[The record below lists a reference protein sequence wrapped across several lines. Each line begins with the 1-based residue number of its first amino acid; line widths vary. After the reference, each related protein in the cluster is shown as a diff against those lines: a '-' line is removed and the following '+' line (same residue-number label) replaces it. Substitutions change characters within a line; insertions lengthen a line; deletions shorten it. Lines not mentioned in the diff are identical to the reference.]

1 MAEAPVTDMGFDV
14 AEGGRDKCAQVI
26 RRGPCIA
33 FVDQCPGVA
42 GDLSVAARRVVQNA
56 EDYESTSDRDIWRL
70 YYDASSPMRREF
82 TALGQ
87 KSRPVAF
94 GGVVGGPDRMY
105 ERKRPNKEVFARRNI
120 QMGDSLRLRANRT
133 VRLLKAHD
141 EGRTLGDDEISP
153 ARALFINPKIKHLE
167 ALLSD
172 LTQPIRRRNPTTGKW
187 ELDKRGGDENAESP
201 DRFDAVCL
209 AYARDSDHGLRAR

>member
-1 MAEAPVTDMGFDV
+1 
-14 AEGGRDKCAQVI
+14 
-26 RRGPCIA
+26 
-33 FVDQCPGVA
+33 
-42 GDLSVAARRVVQNA
+42 
-56 EDYESTSDRDIWRL
+56 
-70 YYDASSPMRREF
+70 
-82 TALGQ
+82 
-87 KSRPVAF
+87 
-94 GGVVGGPDRMY
+94 MY

-120 QMGDSLRLRANRT
+120 QLGDNLRLRANRT

-141 EGRTLGDDEISP
+141 EGRALGDDEISP

-167 ALLSD
+167 AFKSD

-209 AYARDSDHGLRAR
+209 SFARDSDHGLRAR